1 LRVSPRKVAAALG
14 GIVLLAA
21 VLYALFVPRITLGP
35 PQRHGPIAVVQHA
48 GEPRLWV
55 LTKQEERRQV
65 TVGVGRYSTGSVRT
79 DTFYHFDVHVYDTR
93 SAQPAWR
100 RRLLTIGDREAA
112 RTNATTSR
120 VVGHSAR
127 ARILGQDRDAV
138 WLFVHDQPLA
148 VAAIDATPRIGREG
162 LEQRNPQLKAL
173 IPAELGFF
181 AFDGGL
187 VVITADGRRVVLR
200 GPEHTAAPYT
210 PASEDQFRRL
220 RFMADQWHGDHRADD
235 FVTRQ
240 TTHEGS
246 WLGLFSEREAADAS
260 DDGFG
265 DKLKNP
271 ARTFNEGSH
280 ARRALWSARI
290 GRTRTFT
297 EGAHDRLTDLSRRP
311 DTPDFLQGGFLVR
324 AGTMQALALDD
335 PRGLLVLHR
344 TRLDSQ
350 GRVALSRLGP
360 SLAEVWRVTLPFAE
374 LTHRW
379 EWPGHLLLYGSAP
392 TGGADGP
399 RGHHEYLVAVELR
412 NGGLRGWNVTTASAL
427 P

>member
-1 LRVSPRKVAAALG
+1 VAALG
-14 GIVLLAA
+14 GVVLLAA
-21 VLYALFVPRITLGP
+21 VLYAFLFPSITLGP

-55 LTKQEERRQV
+55 VTKQEERRQV
-65 TVGVGRYSTGSVRT
+65 MVGVDRYSTGSVRT
-79 DTFYHFDVHVYDTR
+79 DTFYHFDVHAYDTR

-100 RRLLTIGDREAA
+100 RRLLTIGDKDAVRS
-112 RTNATTSR
+112 TATTSR

-127 ARILGQDRDAV
+127 ARIFGQDGDTV

-162 LEQRNPQLKAL
+162 LEQRNPQLKGL

-187 VVITADGRRVVLR
+187 VVITADGRRIVLR
-200 GPEHTAAPYT
+200 GPEHTAAPYA
-210 PASEDQFRRL
+210 PASDDQFRRL
-220 RFMADQWHGDHRADD
+220 QFMADQWHGDHRADD

-240 TTHEGS
+240 ATHEGG
-246 WLGLFSEREAADAS
+246 WLGLFTEREASDAS
-260 DDGFG
+260 NDSFG
-265 DKLKNP
+265 DKLKD
-271 ARTFNEGSH
+271 ATRALNEGSH

-297 EGAHDRLTDLSRRP
+297 EGAHDRLTDLARRP
-311 DTPDFLQGGFLVR
+311 GTPDFLQGGFLVR
-324 AGTMQALALDD
+324 TGTTQALALDD

-379 EWPGHLLLYGSAP
+379 EWPGHLLFYGSAP
-392 TGGADGP
+392 VGEQGGP
-399 RGHHEYLVAVELR
+399 RGHQEFLVAVELR
-412 NGGLRGWNVTTASAL
+412 TGALRGWNVSTASAL